1 MPLVIEH
8 MFDMMECHSFI
19 ARGATP
25 LNPRHFHSKGGDP
38 LAPPDRSQTWAS
50 TVSLQQDLLRT
61 SQLLSPLNTHGKK
74 GFCIFNP
81 VG

>member
-1 MPLVIEH
+1 

-25 LNPRHFHSKGGDP
+25 LNPRQFHNKGGDP
-38 LAPPDRSQTWAS
+38 LEPPIRSQTWAS
-50 TVSLQQDLLRT
+50 TVSLQQDLRPP
-61 SQLLSPLNTHGKK
+61 SQLLSPLNTPRKK